1 MFIKTRYK
9 IQEIMARHIRVDGT
23 SVEVEPQ
30 NGSYFTLEEL
40 QGFVEGYIEL
50 VYLPEQKIMVLNE
63 EGKVNW
69 LDENVE
75 ATMIAQ
81 KAGLAD
87 IIVGNVLIIN
97 QDQIR

>member
-1 MFIKTRYK
+1 
-9 IQEIMARHIRVDGT
+9 MARHIRVDGT

-40 QGFVEGYIEL
+40 QKFVEGYIEV
-50 VYLPEQKIMVLNE
+50 VYLPEQEIMVLNE
-63 EGKVNW
+63 EGKVNG
-69 LDENVE
+69 LDVNEE

-81 KAGLAD
+81 KAGLND
-87 IIVGNVLIIN
+87 IIVGNVLIIK

>member
-1 MFIKTRYK
+1 
-9 IQEIMARHIRVDGT
+9 MARHIRVDGT

>member
-1 MFIKTRYK
+1 
-9 IQEIMARHIRVDGT
+9 MARHIRVDGT

-40 QGFVEGYIEL
+40 QKFVEGYIEV

>member
-1 MFIKTRYK
+1 
-9 IQEIMARHIRVDGT
+9 MARHIRVDGT

-40 QGFVEGYIEL
+40 QGFVGGYIEL
-50 VYLPEQKIMVLNE
+50 AYLLEQEIMVLNE
-63 EGKVNW
+63 EGKVNG
-69 LDENVE
+69 LDTNKE
-75 ATMIAQ
+75 ATTIAQ